1 MPQDNLS
8 LKRTFLFKMAK
19 RFTDNNKWNRNWFM
33 DLSKDDKLLW
43 LYILDTCDPNG
54 MFDPNWKLINF
65 MLETSYD
72 DIPEALSKQIVST
85 NHPRKVFVG
94 DFVKFQ
100 YGDLKSTSNLH
111 KKIHIVLKEYG
122 IDVPIDEGSVTPK
135 PESNINNN
143 NKINNKSNG
152 KVKEKSI
159 AKKKEPKEDTSLDSI
174 DKEFLKE
181 LQMKNL
187 DVDVEEEFQKFKD
200 YLSAN
205 GKKYK
210 DYKAGFRNWVKSPLV
225 PKTDKIREKMRQE
238 QIRIE
243 AVEERKR
250 LQKMKEDG
258 ETFGPPPEWRDALKK
273 VTKSMSI
280 KE

>member
-1 MPQDNLS
+1 
-8 LKRTFLFKMAK
+8 MAK
-19 RFTDNNKWNRNWFM
+19 RFTDNCKWNRNWFM

-72 DIPEALSKQIVST
+72 SIPIDLSKQIINT
-85 NHPRKVFVG
+85 NHSRKLFVS

-111 KKIHIVLKEYG
+111 KKIHVVLKEYG

-135 PESNINNN
+135 PESNNNIKNN
-143 NKINNKSNG
+143 NKV
-152 KVKEKSI
+152 KVKVKS
-159 AKKKEPKEDTSLDSI
+159 KEPKEDTSLKSI

-187 DVDVEEEFQKFKD
+187 DVDVTEEFQKFKD

-205 GKKYK
+205 GKSYK
-210 DYKAGFRNWVKSPLV
+210 DYKAGFRNWVKSPFI
-225 PKTDKIREKMRQE
+225 PKTDKIRERIRQDKI
-238 QIRIE
+238 QKD
-243 AVEERKR
+243 ALEERAR
-250 LQKMKEDG
+250 LKEMEDNG
-258 ETFGPPPEWRDALKK
+258 EIGGPPPEWREAINK
-273 VTKSMSI
+273 VTKSFSSN
-280 KE
+280 KVE